1 MSRLPP
7 IDLPERTCQPAVGPL
22 GIILIL
28 ACLASVFGCENPTPS
43 GSDTASPSAAAGTP
57 AASPAEPTP
66 AATGATQAGDVDGL
80 VVLTGGALSMGTP
93 AGAFVRLDGPGGEVT
108 GFSSASGRVIARTAE
123 PAFAIA
129 DVDPTGSSPA
139 VWRVV
144 EAPAPEI
151 RHSLAAPALSHRGNL
166 AAFAVADPGT
176 NESFQIVVI
185 DLANGDRRM
194 TPLDRRANGPPVWID
209 DASVLV
215 EVLPIPGGTPFL
227 RLDPATGAVKPVA
240 ADGYGPAISGDGS
253 VLALASTDGSVLA
266 VPTAGWLAG
275 TLPDE
280 GAVVDAS
287 GSPFQ
292 LAVDASGRRLAIGY
306 ADAAGDPASI
316 AIFVREGE
324 GWRRSAARVQVAA
337 GTVTMLGWLN

>member
-1 MSRLPP
+1 MWTE
-7 IDLPERTCQPAVGPL
+7 DKW
-22 GIILIL
+22 
-28 ACLASVFGCENPTPS
+28 
-43 GSDTASPSAAAGTP
+43 SAIPKRP
-57 AASPAEPTP
+57 AASFAVAR
-66 AATGATQAGDVDGL
+66 AAPWPIDAISQLIEIDVRFGDLRHVPPPD
-80 VVLTGGALSMGTP
+80 A
-93 AGAFVRLDGPGGEVT
+93 GPGRLVG
-108 GFSSASGRVIARTAE
+108 
-123 PAFAIA
+123 
-129 DVDPTGSSPA
+129 
-139 VWRVV
+139 WRR
-144 EAPAPEI
+144 EPAPEI

-166 AAFAVADPGT
+166 AALAVADPGT

-266 VPTAGWLAG
+266 VPTARWLAG
-275 TLPDE
+275 TLPDG